1 MADGMVKWREW
12 REWPNS
18 RKNGRMAEW
27 QKWLHTYYPFRHSI
41 AIQPFRHSAIPP
53 FHVLFMVH
61 ADADTDDTDDDDD
74 NELHADTN
82 DNDDDNDDNDDNNNI
97 AISAILP
104 FCHFFCRSAIHR
116 LSSPSRTSFPSK
128 IGYYRLPKV
137 DL

>member
-1 MADGMVKWREW
+1 
-12 REWPNS
+12 
-18 RKNGRMAEW
+18 
-27 QKWLHTYYPFRHSI
+27 
-41 AIQPFRHSAIPP
+41 
-53 FHVLFMVH
+53 MVH